1 MCLGIPGKVLEIRSE
16 NDLPMGK
23 VEFGGIVKEICL
35 AYTPEVQIGDYVI
48 VHVGFAISR
57 VDEEEAK
64 NDFFLSRTN
73 RPGGGRGGVA
83 KCVTI
88 AVFWIAKV
96 GCHCWLVQQCRTSR
110 RSTLLDKP
118 AVAPFAANHPAL

>member
-35 AYTPEVQIGDYVI
+35 AYTPEVQVGDYVI

-64 NDFFLSRTN
+64 
-73 RPGGGRGGVA
+73 
-83 KCVTI
+83 TI
-88 AVFWIAKV
+88 FSYLEQIGQAGAEEE
-96 GCHCWLVQQCRTSR
+96 
-110 RSTLLDKP
+110 
-118 AVAPFAANHPAL
+118 